1 MNSVTINCK
10 KYISKFENRSSKFQ
24 VNELVN
30 DELYNNMNLLLKKH
44 THYLSDDLY
53 DGYESDI
60 SYEDLSFRIGDKTIF
75 KSIYRSIT
83 DENIIKKLIK
93 WIKYLPYKDHN
104 LIMLELIFGVFKNY
118 GDHLKKIIDSKYVYL
133 KLEDPLKRILWYSLE
148 NWINEYIDKTYF
160 SVDRFNSVLYDT
172 LNFITT
178 NNKLFLF
185 NFPKT

>member
-83 DENIIKKLIK
+83 DENIII
-93 WIKYLPYKDHN
+93 
-104 LIMLELIFGVFKNY
+104 
-118 GDHLKKIIDSKYVYL
+118 
-133 KLEDPLKRILWYSLE
+133 
-148 NWINEYIDKTYF
+148 
-160 SVDRFNSVLYDT
+160 
-172 LNFITT
+172 
-178 NNKLFLF
+178 
-185 NFPKT
+185 